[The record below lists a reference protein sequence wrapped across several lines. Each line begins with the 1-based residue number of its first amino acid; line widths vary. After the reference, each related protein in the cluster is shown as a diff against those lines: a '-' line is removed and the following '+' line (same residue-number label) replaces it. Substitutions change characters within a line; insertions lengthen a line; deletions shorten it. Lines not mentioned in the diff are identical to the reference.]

1 MRAWDGERLQE
12 LTCMVS
18 ILHGHGYMLIS
29 IWVLIVFYTTI
40 DIVYVQDACEL
51 RKRLLIHLL
60 TYRENHYVCNIPEV
74 LQDYLRRYIS
84 LTMEEHELI

>member
-1 MRAWDGERLQE
+1 MRAWDGERLQA
-12 LTCMVS
+12 LTCM
-18 ILHGHGYMLIS
+18 
-29 IWVLIVFYTTI
+29 
-40 DIVYVQDACEL
+40 DACEL

-60 TYRENHYVCNIPEV
+60 TYRENQYVCNIPEV